1 MDGKLLVR
9 LRLASRAAVG
19 GSQIVVRAGIRGLEF
34 HGCLE
39 RRNGFGKLAAGD
51 EGLAQAE
58 KRIAEC
64 GIELGGA
71 GKVFDGLV
79 PVLVLAG

>member
-1 MDGKLLVR
+1 M
-9 LRLASRAAVG
+9 RA
-19 GSQIVVRAGIRGLEF
+19 RIRGLEF

-51 EGLAQAE
+51 KGLAQTQKRVAE
-58 KRIAEC
+58 SW
-64 GIELGGA
+64 IELGGA
-71 GKVFDGLV
+71 GEMFDGLV